1 MLAAAAAAADAAA
14 AATALERVGA
24 PARGKG
30 RARDSQRVAE
40 QKESNKESARNAALC
55 CRCSLRPRP
64 LLLPSLL
71 KLKLLLLL
79 LPLLLAAAAAAEARR
94 KNRAERKRRRRRQ
107 AKASRARAALPCSPR
122 RSGACGEAAAEAPG
136 AAPSRCSVARRD
148 AHSRARAANENLP
161 RLISLAARLSSMAE
175 LSAPKNRRTRARSPL
190 HTPHAPP
197 RAEPPPRLV
206 ASAGA
211 PLERWQSFPRPSGA
225 TISPHPRV
233 TTVQSAPGGSSSA
246 PRHHLGK
253 TLRTKC
259 FRGDAPNRQLATS
272 HRNPRRSIPD

>member
-1 MLAAAAAAADAAA
+1 MLAAAAAAADAAAA

-71 KLKLLLLL
+71 KLKLPLLL
-79 LPLLLAAAAAAEARR
+79 LPLLLAAAAAAAEARR

-175 LSAPKNRRTRARSPL
+175 LSAPKNRHTRARSPL

-211 PLERWQSFPRPSGA
+211 PLERWQVF
-225 TISPHPRV
+225 
-233 TTVQSAPGGSSSA
+233 GG
-246 PRHHLGK
+246 H
-253 TLRTKC
+253 C
-259 FRGDAPNRQLATS
+259 
-272 HRNPRRSIPD
+272 